1 MNKPVVHYA
10 PSKYDVI
17 VSGMSAYVLPVD
29 HPGAYV
35 SNETAV
41 RTSTVVV
48 VHEDGSFETKN
59 TLYKPLKAQHNKVHA
74 TQLVASTV
82 PVGDCMKEV
91 CWPTQQKSN

>member
-17 VSGMSAYVLPVD
+17 VSGMSAHVFPVD
-29 HPGAYV
+29 HPSAHV

-59 TLYKPLKAQHNKVHA
+59 TLYKPLKA
-74 TQLVASTV
+74 
-82 PVGDCMKEV
+82 
-91 CWPTQQKSN
+91 

>member
-41 RTSTVVV
+41 
-48 VHEDGSFETKN
+48 
-59 TLYKPLKAQHNKVHA
+59 
-74 TQLVASTV
+74 
-82 PVGDCMKEV
+82 
-91 CWPTQQKSN
+91 

>member
-1 MNKPVVHYA
+1 MSKPVVHFA

-29 HPGAYV
+29 HPSDHV
-35 SNETAV
+35 SNEATV

-59 TLYKPLKAQHNKVHA
+59 TLYKPLKA
-74 TQLVASTV
+74 
-82 PVGDCMKEV
+82 
-91 CWPTQQKSN
+91 

>member
-29 HPGAYV
+29 HPSAYV
-35 SNETAV
+35 SNEITV

-48 VHEDGSFETKN
+48 VHEDGSFETLN
-59 TLYKPLKAQHNKVHA
+59 TLYKPLKA
-74 TQLVASTV
+74 
-82 PVGDCMKEV
+82 
-91 CWPTQQKSN
+91 

>member
-29 HPGAYV
+29 HPSAYV
-35 SNETAV
+35 SNEATV

-59 TLYKPLKAQHNKVHA
+59 TLYKPLKAQYNKVHA
-74 TQLVASTV
+74 T
-82 PVGDCMKEV
+82 
-91 CWPTQQKSN
+91 

>member
-1 MNKPVVHYA
+1 MNKPVVQYA

-17 VSGMSAYVLPVD
+17 VSGMSAYIFPVD
-29 HPGAYV
+29 HPSNYV

-59 TLYKPLKAQHNKVHA
+59 TLYKPLK
-74 TQLVASTV
+74 
-82 PVGDCMKEV
+82 GG
-91 CWPTQQKSN
+91 

>member
-10 PSKYDVI
+10 PSKDDMI
-17 VSGMSAYVLPVD
+17 VSGMSAYVFPVD
-29 HPGAYV
+29 HPSDYV

-59 TLYKPLKAQHNKVHA
+59 TLYKPLKA
-74 TQLVASTV
+74 
-82 PVGDCMKEV
+82 
-91 CWPTQQKSN
+91 